1 MEPPVVSAGYFW
13 FGGWRLVSTWVWGG
27 LIGWCSRVSRS
38 GRARRRL
45 TWRGNRV
52 TSTREARRGSR
63 SRARAEKA
71 RCGGGGKTRPRD
83 ISVTRVGW
91 RNVGVRGG
99 PGRTG
104 VGVGRGDGVS
114 GHVLPASVLV
124 GAQLRLLPGRGR
136 GARAPHRPASHAG
149 GTPVESRGR
158 IRNLFSGRSV
168 SAERRGLA
176 GATGG
181 TRASARRV
189 DSHHASCETLERV
202 PAVCRGRI
210 EGSGAHLDRLR
221 PTRESPPV
229 FWDLPDVDAPVPR
242 ARDALDAP
250 RDAAARLTHEADIN
264 EVILLDDP
272 LVCGA
277 RLLWPPE
284 LPCRSRNS

>member
-1 MEPPVVSAGYFW
+1 MVFAGLAVGTRAPPVDVARKPRYVDARGPSGKPIARAG
-13 FGGWRLVSTWVWGG
+13 GGSPL
-27 LIGWCSRVSRS
+27 
-38 GRARRRL
+38 RRRRKN
-45 TWRGNRV
+45 TPARYIGD
-52 TSTREARRGSR
+52 TSEL
-63 SRARAEKA
+63 
-71 RCGGGGKTRPRD
+71 
-83 ISVTRVGW
+83 W
-91 RNVGVRGG
+91 RNVGVRWG

-114 GHVLPASVLV
+114 GHVLPASILV

-168 SAERRGLA
+168 SAERRGSA

-189 DSHHASCETLERV
+189 DSRHASCETLERV

-277 RLLWPPE
+277 RLLWPPG

>member
-1 MEPPVVSAGYFW
+1 M
-13 FGGWRLVSTWVWGG
+13 
-27 LIGWCSRVSRS
+27 
-38 GRARRRL
+38 
-45 TWRGNRV
+45 
-52 TSTREARRGSR
+52 
-63 SRARAEKA
+63 
-71 RCGGGGKTRPRD
+71 
-83 ISVTRVGW
+83 
-91 RNVGVRGG
+91 GVRGG

-176 GATGG
+176 GATGA

-189 DSHHASCETLERV
+189 DSRHASCETLERV

-250 RDAAARLTHEADIN
+250 RDAAARLAHEADIN

>member
-1 MEPPVVSAGYFW
+1 M
-13 FGGWRLVSTWVWGG
+13 
-27 LIGWCSRVSRS
+27 
-38 GRARRRL
+38 
-45 TWRGNRV
+45 
-52 TSTREARRGSR
+52 
-63 SRARAEKA
+63 
-71 RCGGGGKTRPRD
+71 
-83 ISVTRVGW
+83 
-91 RNVGVRGG
+91 
-99 PGRTG
+99 
-104 VGVGRGDGVS
+104 
-114 GHVLPASVLV
+114 
-124 GAQLRLLPGRGR
+124 
-136 GARAPHRPASHAG
+136 
-149 GTPVESRGR
+149 
-158 IRNLFSGRSV
+158 FSGRSV

-189 DSHHASCETLERV
+189 DSRHASCETLERV

-277 RLLWPPE
+277 RLF
-284 LPCRSRNS
+284 CVRRSSHVEAATVEDITA